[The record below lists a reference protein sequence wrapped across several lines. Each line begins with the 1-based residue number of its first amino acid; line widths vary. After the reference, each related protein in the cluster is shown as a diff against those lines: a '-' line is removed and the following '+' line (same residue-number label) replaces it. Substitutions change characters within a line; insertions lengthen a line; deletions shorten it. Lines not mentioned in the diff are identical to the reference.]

1 MDHIRN
7 FSIIAHIDHGKS
19 TLADRILEVTG
30 AVDPKKMQAQMLD
43 SMDLERER
51 GITIKAQAVRVEYEA
66 AGGETYHLHLIDTPG
81 HVDFSY
87 EVSRSLAACEGALLV
102 VDAAQGVE
110 AQTVANTYLAIENGL
125 ELIPVINKVD
135 LPGAE
140 PDRVAA
146 EIADLLGGDPE
157 EALRISAKT
166 GEGVV
171 EVLEAIVERIPA
183 PKGDAAAGKIRVEGA
198 IFKVPRDTERVCPG
212 GIATMMAYL
221 LYYLTLRG
229 IQGDRYR
236 IDITLSKN
244 ALFHLTTQ
252 GATRIY
258 RMDKNYATQ
267 VVNIT
272 VGEGCY
278 FEFIPDQIIPYRD
291 SRFYQKV
298 MLNVHDNA
306 TMVYSELLVP
316 GRVAS
321 GESFDYDIC
330 YLKTIAKNQ
339 DGELRFIDIAI
350 LEPKKRLLKNSGVL
364 ENFDVVGTVYILAP
378 ANHIKELNSLINSM
392 IESYPKVYG
401 GATILPNTPE

>member
-1 MDHIRN
+1 MD
-7 FSIIAHIDHGKS
+7 SISFFVPDDIPPEVLAYGSNLSQLAVGSAGK
-19 TLADRILEVTG
+19 LGAIIL
-30 AVDPKKMQAQMLD
+30 K
-43 SMDLERER
+43 
-51 GITIKAQAVRVEYEA
+51 
-66 AGGETYHLHLIDTPG
+66 
-81 HVDFSY
+81 
-87 EVSRSLAACEGALLV
+87 
-102 VDAAQGVE
+102 
-110 AQTVANTYLAIENGL
+110 L
-125 ELIPVINKVD
+125 EL
-135 LPGAE
+135 E
-140 PDRVAA
+140 PQRQ
-146 EIADLLGGDPE
+146 
-157 EALRISAKT
+157 KT
-166 GEGVV
+166 
-171 EVLEAIVERIPA
+171 VLKEQYS
-183 PKGDAAAGKIRVEGA
+183 
-198 IFKVPRDTERVCPG
+198 KVPLYTQRVLYLEESLPS
-212 GIATMMAYL
+212 MAYL
-221 LYYLTLRG
+221 YIISPSGGVL
-229 IQGDRYR
+229 QGDRYR

-278 FEFIPDQIIPYRD
+278 FEFIPDQIIPYRN

-339 DGELRFIDIAI
+339 DGGLRFIDIAI

-401 GATILPNTPE
+401 GATILPNSSGVMVRLLGPFASDVRDVIIEVVRITRKEILHAPFSRIRKG

>member
-1 MDHIRN
+1 MD
-7 FSIIAHIDHGKS
+7 SISFFVPD
-19 TLADRILEVTG
+19 D
-30 AVDPKKMQAQMLD
+30 
-43 SMDLERER
+43 
-51 GITIKAQAVRVEYEA
+51 
-66 AGGETYHLHLIDTPG
+66 
-81 HVDFSY
+81 
-87 EVSRSLAACEGALLV
+87 
-102 VDAAQGVE
+102 
-110 AQTVANTYLAIENGL
+110 
-125 ELIPVINKVD
+125 IP
-135 LPGAE
+135 P
-140 PDRVAA
+140 
-146 EIADLLGGDPE
+146 
-157 EALRISAKT
+157 
-166 GEGVV
+166 
-171 EVLEAIVERIPA
+171 EVLEYGSNLSQLGV
-183 PKGDAAAGKIRVEGA
+183 GSAGKLGA
-198 IFKVPRDTERVCPG
+198 ITLRLELDPLRQKTVLKEQYSKVPLYTQRVLYLEESLPS
-212 GIATMMAYL
+212 MAYL
-221 LYYLTLRG
+221 YIISPSGGVL
-229 IQGDRYR
+229 QGDRYR
-236 IDITLSKN
+236 MDITLSKD

-298 MLNVHDNA
+298 LLNVHDNA

-330 YLKTIAKNQ
+330 YLKTNARNQ

-350 LEPKKRLLKNSGVL
+350 LEPKKRILKNSGVL

-378 ANHIKELNSLINSM
+378 ANHIKELNNLINSM

-401 GATILPNTPE
+401 GATILPNSSGVMVRLLGPFASDVRDVIIEVTRITRKEILDAPFSRIRKG

>member
-1 MDHIRN
+1 MDNISFFVPDDIPPEVLAYGSN
-7 FSIIAHIDHGKS
+7 LSQLGVGSAGKLGAI
-19 TLADRILEVTG
+19 TL
-30 AVDPKKMQAQMLD
+30 K
-43 SMDLERER
+43 
-51 GITIKAQAVRVEYEA
+51 
-66 AGGETYHLHLIDTPG
+66 
-81 HVDFSY
+81 
-87 EVSRSLAACEGALLV
+87 
-102 VDAAQGVE
+102 
-110 AQTVANTYLAIENGL
+110 L
-125 ELIPVINKVD
+125 EL
-135 LPGAE
+135 
-140 PDRVAA
+140 
-146 EIADLLGGDPE
+146 DPQ
-157 EALRISAKT
+157 RQKT
-166 GEGVV
+166 
-171 EVLEAIVERIPA
+171 VLKEQYS
-183 PKGDAAAGKIRVEGA
+183 
-198 IFKVPRDTERVCPG
+198 KVPLYTQRVLYLEESLPS
-212 GIATMMAYL
+212 MAYL
-221 LYYLTLRG
+221 FVISPSGG
-229 IQGDRYR
+229 ILQGDRYR
-236 IDITLSKN
+236 MDITLSKD
-244 ALFHLTTQ
+244 ALFHLATQ

-298 MLNVHDNA
+298 LLNVHDNA

-330 YLKTIAKNQ
+330 YLKTNARNQ

-350 LEPKKRLLKNSGVL
+350 LEPKKRILKNSGVL

-401 GATILPNTPE
+401 GATILPNSSGVMVRLLGPFASDVRDVIIEVTRITRKEILDAPFSRIRKG

>member
-1 MDHIRN
+1 MD
-7 FSIIAHIDHGKS
+7 SISFFVPD
-19 TLADRILEVTG
+19 D
-30 AVDPKKMQAQMLD
+30 
-43 SMDLERER
+43 
-51 GITIKAQAVRVEYEA
+51 
-66 AGGETYHLHLIDTPG
+66 
-81 HVDFSY
+81 
-87 EVSRSLAACEGALLV
+87 
-102 VDAAQGVE
+102 
-110 AQTVANTYLAIENGL
+110 
-125 ELIPVINKVD
+125 IP
-135 LPGAE
+135 P
-140 PDRVAA
+140 
-146 EIADLLGGDPE
+146 
-157 EALRISAKT
+157 
-166 GEGVV
+166 
-171 EVLEAIVERIPA
+171 EVLEYGSNLSQLGV
-183 PKGDAAAGKIRVEGA
+183 GSAGKLGA
-198 IFKVPRDTERVCPG
+198 IILKLELEPQRQKTVLKEQYSKVPLYTQRVLYLEESLPS
-212 GIATMMAYL
+212 MAYL
-221 LYYLTLRG
+221 YIISPSGGVL
-229 IQGDRYR
+229 QGDRYR

-278 FEFIPDQIIPYRD
+278 FEFIPDQIIPYRN

-401 GATILPNTPE
+401 GATILPNSTGVMVRLLGPFASDVRDVIIEVVRITRKEILHAPFSRIRKG